1 MKAASFRFFQSGVV
15 LIAVVFILLFFYTA
29 LLRLRYPYDLDFVED
44 SMLMQSLRFAD
55 GQPVYLPPNADFNPH
70 VYMPLFFWLGAIL
83 FKIGGPS
90 LVSLRLISFAA
101 TLATTS
107 LIYWIALRES
117 GLRWI
122 AIACAGLFLG
132 GYRINGFWYEIARVD
147 SLFVAL
153 MLGGCALAIYAG
165 NSNWRLILSAAL
177 MALAAFTKQ
186 TGFVVAIGLALYLLT
201 KIRRRAWIFLLTFD
215 VMTIV
220 PLFVLNWSTHG
231 WFFYHIFYIG
241 SADPVEI
248 RRLIN
253 FLTKELFGVMTGL
266 SLLTLLV
273 GMLGIRQSGPKVLRE
288 QPWLIAIGLAV
299 VISGL
304 GRMRVGG
311 NLNNRMPAYAL
322 LCIAPALWIQMFPA
336 PLSRDDENPKANQL
350 PWQSW
355 IVVILILVQFVM
367 GRYDPKH
374 FIPTSSMRKSGDRLL
389 QEIGSVNGPVL
400 VMMHPYYALMAGKEP
415 SSQIATIWY
424 VRHRGELPL
433 PNDFVLRIQGHYY
446 SAIISDE
453 SFFETQPDL
462 HQLLTTHY
470 APTKVLSSGGA
481 PPTITGV
488 VVRPKLIYLPK
499 RK

>member
-1 MKAASFRFFQSGVV
+1 MKAASLRFFQGGVV
-15 LIAVVFILLFFYTA
+15 LIAVAFIALFFYTA
-29 LLRLRYPYDLDFVED
+29 LPRLRYPYDLDFVED
-44 SMLMQSLRFAD
+44 SMLMQSLRIAD
-55 GQPVYLPPNADFNPH
+55 GQPVYLSPNADFNPH

-90 LVSLRLISFAA
+90 LVLLRLISFGA
-101 TLATTS
+101 TLATTI
-107 LIYWIALRES
+107 LIYRIALRES

-153 MLGGCALAIYAG
+153 MLGGFASAIYAG

-186 TGFVVAIGLALYLLT
+186 TGFVVAIGLSLYLLT

-215 VMTIV
+215 AMTLI
-220 PLFVLNWSTHG
+220 PLFILNWSTNG

-241 SADPVEI
+241 SADPLEI

-266 SLLTLLV
+266 SVLTLLA
-273 GMLGIRQSGPKVLRE
+273 GILGVRQSGPKVLRE
-288 QPWLIAIGLAV
+288 QPWLFAIGLAV
-299 VISGL
+299 MISGL

-322 LCIAPALWIQMFPA
+322 LCTAPAIWIQMSPV
-336 PLSRDDENPKANQL
+336 PLSSGEEILKESQI
-350 PWQSW
+350 PWRNW
-355 IVVILILVQFVM
+355 IAVILMLVQFVM
-367 GRYDPKH
+367 GRYDPKR
-374 FIPTSSMRKSGDRLL
+374 FIPTSAMRKSGDRLL
-389 QEIGSVNGPVL
+389 QQISSVEGPVF
-400 VMMHPYYALMAGKEP
+400 VMMHPYYTLMAGKEP

-433 PNDFVLRIQGHYY
+433 PNDFVSRIQNHYY

-462 HQLLTTHY
+462 HQLITTY
-470 APTKVLSSGGA
+470 YIQTKTLSSTQA
-481 PPTITGV
+481 PPTIIGV

-499 RK
+499 QP

>member
-1 MKAASFRFFQSGVV
+1 MKAAPLRCFQSGVV
-15 LIAVVFILLFFYTA
+15 LIAVAFIALFFYTA
-29 LLRLRYPYDLDFVED
+29 LPRLLYPYDLDFIED
-44 SMLMQSLRFAD
+44 SMLMQALRIAD
-55 GQPVYLPPNADFNPH
+55 GEPVYLPPNADFNPH

-83 FKIGGPS
+83 FKISGPS
-90 LVSLRLISFAA
+90 LVLLRFISFGA
-101 TLATTS
+101 TLATTILLY
-107 LIYWIALRES
+107 LIAFRES

-153 MLGGCALAIYAG
+153 MLGGVALAIYAG
-165 NSNWRLILSAAL
+165 NSNWRLLFSAVL
-177 MALAAFTKQ
+177 IALAAFTKQ
-186 TGFVVAIGLALYLLT
+186 TGFIVAIGLSLYLLT
-201 KIRRRAWIFLLTFD
+201 KIRRRARIFLLTFGA
-215 VMTIV
+215 IAIL
-220 PLFVLNWSTHG
+220 PLFVLNGSTSG

-266 SLLTLLV
+266 SVLTLLAV
-273 GMLGIRQSGPKVLRE
+273 IRGMRGLGLKVLRE
-288 QPWLIAIGLAV
+288 QPWLLAMGLAIM
-299 VISGL
+299 ISGL

-322 LCIAPALWIQMFPA
+322 LCLAPALWIQMLPA
-336 PLSRDDENPKANQL
+336 PLSRGEEMLKVSQFHWRN
-350 PWQSW
+350 W
-355 IVVILILVQFVM
+355 IAIILILVQFGM
-367 GRYDPKH
+367 GRYDPKR
-374 FIPTSSMRKSGDRLL
+374 FIPTPAMRKSGDLL
-389 QEIGSVNGPVL
+389 LRQIGAVEGPVL
-400 VMMHPYYALMAGKEP
+400 VMMHPYYTLLAGKEP

-433 PNDFVLRIQGHYY
+433 PNDFVRMIQNHYY

-462 HQLLTTHY
+462 QQLLTTY
-470 APTKVLSSGGA
+470 YIQTQTLSSKQA

-488 VVRPKLIYLPK
+488 VVRPKLMYLPK
-499 RK
+499 QP